1 MRSINVDCHYGCPV
15 EVTLDVLGGKWKGI
29 ILYHLIGRKRRF
41 NEFRR
46 LIPDVTQRILTL
58 ALRELERDG
67 IVERTIFPEVPP
79 RVEYELSEFGKTLEP
94 IIRMMRDWGAEYRK
108 TLSKARQMAA

>member
-1 MRSINVDCHYGCPV
+1 MRAINIDCHYGRPV
-15 EVTLDVLGGKWKGI
+15 EVTLDILGGKWKGI
-29 ILYHLIGRKRRF
+29 ILYHLMVRKRRF

-94 IIRMMRDWGAEYRK
+94 IIRMMRDWGAEYREI
-108 TLSKARQMAA
+108 LSKARQMAA

>member
-1 MRSINVDCHYGCPV
+1 MATRLLTVIVGQVHAAAPFQV
-15 EVTLDVLGGKWKGI
+15 RI
-29 ILYHLIGRKRRF
+29 ILYHLMGRKRRF

-58 ALRELERDG
+58 ALRELERDS

-94 IIRMMRDWGAEYRK
+94 IIRLMRDWGAEYRK